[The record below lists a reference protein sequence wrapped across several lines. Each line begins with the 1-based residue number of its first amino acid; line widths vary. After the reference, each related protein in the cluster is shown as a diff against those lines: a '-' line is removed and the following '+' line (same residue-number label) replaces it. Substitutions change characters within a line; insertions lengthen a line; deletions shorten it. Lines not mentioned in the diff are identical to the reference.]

1 MLTKAGHLSYCTNI
15 HAGESWDD
23 HFRALQQNFPAIKE
37 AISPEAP
44 MGIGLRLSNQA
55 SLQIL
60 EGNKIE
66 EFKSWLQ
73 QTGSYVF
80 TMNGFPYG
88 GFHHTKVK
96 DQVHAPDWT
105 TTERVDYT
113 KRLFTILAQLLP
125 DGIDGGISTSPLSYR
140 YWYKDADTLNQAIE
154 LATINL
160 LDVVQLLISIRNQT
174 GKILHLDIEPEPDG
188 LLETGN
194 EFISWFEQYLLPIGV
209 PIINNA
215 FQIDA
220 AAAEKLIKDHCNLCY
235 DICHFAIGF
244 EDHATVM
251 DQLAAKGLKIGK
263 FQISAA
269 LKASLI
275 GDSDKRTAIQSAFA
289 QYNEPV
295 YLHQV
300 VARLEEGGL
309 LRYPDL
315 SDALQDFE
323 HKGVQEWRA
332 HFHVPVF
339 EANFGLLE
347 SSRTDIETVLAL
359 HRLKHRTHHLEVETY
374 TWEVLSP
381 EVKLPIGQSI
391 IRELQWVLDQL
402 TIHHS

>member
-55 SLQIL
+55 SLEIL
-60 EGNKIE
+60 EANKLD
-66 EFKSWLQ
+66 EFKNWLY

-88 GFHHTKVK
+88 GFHHTRVK

-125 DGIDGGISTSPLSYR
+125 DEIDGGISTSPLSYR
-140 YWYKDADTLNQAIE
+140 YWHKDADTLNQAIVR
-154 LATINL
+154 ATTNL
-160 LDVVQLLISIRNQT
+160 LEVVQLLISIRNQT

-194 EFISWFEQYLLPIGV
+194 EFITWFEQYLLPVGI
-209 PIINNA
+209 PIISNT

-220 AAAEKLIKDHCNLCY
+220 AAAEQLIKEHCNLCY

-251 DQLAAKGLKIGK
+251 EKLDAKGLKIGK

-269 LKASLI
+269 LKSSLI
-275 GDSDKRTAIQSAFA
+275 GNSEKRTAIQSAFA
-289 QYNEPV
+289 LYNEPV

-300 VARLEEGGL
+300 VARLENGRL

-315 SDALQDFE
+315 SEALQDFE
-323 HKGVQEWRA
+323 HNGVQEWRA

-359 HRLKHRTHHLEVETY
+359 HQVKHRTHHLEVETY
-374 TWEVLSP
+374 TWEVLAP

-402 TIHHS
+402 SLHHS